1 MIIPRSIVCLATA
14 AGLVL
19 GSTAAAA
26 APPAAPRNATPMA
39 KSENLAGVGTF
50 GVILG
55 LLLVT
60 VAIAVVSSGHNHNN
74 PVSP

>member
-1 MIIPRSIVCLATA
+1 V
-14 AGLVL
+14 
-19 GSTAAAA
+19 
-26 APPAAPRNATPMA
+26 A